1 MACVTQPTTTTEA
14 GAVSRTD
21 DLAAAITAFFR
32 ALESSRSRD
41 ALEVQLTPTEY
52 RALARVVE
60 VGSKTPKRLAIS
72 MGMSTGA
79 ITAISDSLV
88 ARGLLERVANEAD
101 RRSVVLRPT
110 PMGREL
116 VGRLFGNY
124 SRVIAAA
131 VEGLSD
137 AEVQQLTVV
146 LHNLTE
152 GLNATS

>member
-1 MACVTQPTTTTEA
+1 MANVTQSDPNETARGSVDE
-14 GAVSRTD
+14 
-21 DLAAAITAFFR
+21 LPAAITAFFR

-60 VGSKTPKRLAIS
+60 VGTKTPKRLAIS

-79 ITAISDSLV
+79 ITAIADRLV

-101 RRSVVLRPT
+101 GRSVMLQPT
-110 PMGREL
+110 PAGREL

-124 SRVIAAA
+124 SRVIGAA
-131 VEGLSD
+131 VQHLSD
-137 AEVQQLTVV
+137 AEVAQLTVV
-146 LHNLTE
+146 LTNLTE
-152 GLNATS
+152 GLNTPT

>member
-1 MACVTQPTTTTEA
+1 MSYVTQSNPNDATRDSDHE
-14 GAVSRTD
+14 
-21 DLAAAITAFFR
+21 LPAAITAFFR

-41 ALEVQLTPTEY
+41 ALEVQLTATEY

-79 ITAISDSLV
+79 ITAIADRLV

-101 RRSVVLRPT
+101 GRSVVLQPT
-110 PMGREL
+110 PAGREL

-124 SRVIAAA
+124 TRVIGDA
-131 VEGLSD
+131 VRDLSD
-137 AEVQQLTVV
+137 DDVQQLTVV
-146 LHNLTE
+146 LRNLTAS
-152 GLNATS
+152 LDATN

>member
-1 MACVTQPTTTTEA
+1 
-14 GAVSRTD
+14 
-21 DLAAAITAFFR
+21 
-32 ALESSRSRD
+32 
-41 ALEVQLTPTEY
+41 
-52 RALARVVE
+52 
-60 VGSKTPKRLAIS
+60 
-72 MGMSTGA
+72 
-79 ITAISDSLV
+79 
-88 ARGLLERVANEAD
+88 LLERVANEAD

-124 SRVIAAA
+124 SRVIGAA

-152 GLNATS
+152 GLNARS